1 MKQSEIIEKIEG
13 EMPIH
18 EINPDNPWIWAMSKS
33 GAKEVPDIGVRAKE
47 MMKLIPA
54 NHTERKFTGGRDS
67 ISIIMTTYNSMNIML
82 PSIFSILKQTHS
94 NLELIVVDD
103 CSNDDTENSCHVS
116 LHLVDS
122 SSISYSLEI
131 ERVIEAK
138 RSQELLATGN
148 MAQDTSDSAVSAPAP
163 LVAKESEVIK
173 AQAQNGNDLSV
184 IITVL
189 EITNT

>member
-1 MKQSEIIEKIEG
+1 MANVYTNYKAKLSTNALTTVYTVPSETTAII
-13 EMPIH
+13 
-18 EINPDNPWIWAMSKS
+18 KS
-33 GAKEVPDIGVRAKE
+33 IRV
-47 MMKLIPA
+47 
-54 NHTERKFTGGRDS
+54 
-67 ISIIMTTYNSMNIML
+67 
-82 PSIFSILKQTHS
+82 
-94 NLELIVVDD
+94 
-103 CSNDDTENSCHVS
+103 SNDDTENSCHVS

-122 SSISYSLEI
+122 SSVSYSLEI

-148 MAQDTSDSAVSAPAP
+148 MALDTSDSAVSAPAP

-173 AQAQNGNDLSV
+173 AQAQNGNDLSI